1 MRLLTL
7 DNDEI
12 VSWLEKL
19 DKEAR
24 ALKKEALKYSWFMR
38 GGITYEDA
46 MMLSYDERKMIADI
60 VEDNMETTKK
70 SGLPF
75 F

>member
-1 MRLLTL
+1 
-7 DNDEI
+7 
-12 VSWLEKL
+12 
-19 DKEAR
+19 
-24 ALKKEALKYSWFMR
+24 MR
-38 GGITYEDA
+38 GGITYDDA
-46 MMLSYDERKMIADI
+46 MLLSSEERGIIGKI